1 MDFRDILEETTSFYY
16 QYSNI
21 SRELTCIPVLGN
33 GEQKLIIRQDKSNFN
48 RTQSLTQI
56 GKELDVILGEQ
67 GYI

>member
-21 SRELTCIPVLGN
+21 SRELTRIPVLGN
-33 GEQKLIIRQDKSNFN
+33 GEQKRIIRKDKSNFN